1 MPSISAVQFDAV
13 PAVRVMIN
21 WSDTPAAAYATV
33 FRIDCETGEETQL
46 RPYVSYNGTGAIL
59 LSCGQA
65 VFWDTEVPFD
75 RCVRY
80 CTRAQTIAGV
90 IITSPAAP
98 LYQDTFTRTVV
109 NDWGTSDDGHVYQ
122 LLGGTVPN
130 DYDVNG
136 TQGTFTLTT
145 NNVGREAIV
154 LGLAAPNGLLY
165 GFYQHPVVPTGAGNH
180 EVGIRARRVDSNN
193 FCDLRLFFS
202 TANTVQLAV
211 RQVVAGVESFVVF
224 SGLITNNTGTNLA
237 ATDPLNYRIDFW
249 GSILRAKVWLA
260 TEPEPVAYSV
270 TTSVTHMAS
279 GNVAYLGQTPA
290 GSTNALPIVLK
301 FDNHL
306 LVDPCGTART
316 VQSCSGDLMVGS
328 SGWSMLRDPM
338 RPCNDLHVGICW
350 TPDPN
355 CVPGRGVFFQ
365 RLEGEGYAANSMELR
380 AFNSPRPAS
389 ASRERSDAASTLVLV
404 SRTFADRDA
413 LLEIL
418 RAGTPLLWQAPP
430 EYGQPD
436 RYIQVGDVGVT
447 RYNEDHRYQPRTFT
461 LPFLVEDRPEGP
473 SQGIC
478 GARVMDLCDTYTSWA
493 AMEAAQLSYQ
503 DLLLGLASPD
513 GPRDPN
519 RRRWIDVETGFA
531 NWLAVETAPNTWK
544 TLRDGE

>member
-1 MPSISAVQFDAV
+1 MPAISAVPFVTV
-13 PAVRVMIN
+13 PAVRVLVS
-21 WSDTPAAAYATV
+21 WADTPAAAYATV
-33 FRIDCETGEETQL
+33 VRIDCETGEETQL
-46 RPYVSYNGTGAIL
+46 RPYVAYSSDGSIL

-65 VFWDTEVPFD
+65 VFWDTELPFD
-75 RCVRY
+75 RCIRY
-80 CTRAQTIAGV
+80 CTRA
-90 IITSPAAP
+90 
-98 LYQDTFTRTVV
+98 
-109 NDWGTSDDGHVYQ
+109 
-122 LLGGTVPN
+122 
-130 DYDVNG
+130 
-136 TQGTFTLTT
+136 LT
-145 NNVGREAIV
+145 
-154 LGLAAPNGLLY
+154 
-165 GFYQHPVVPTGAGNH
+165 
-180 EVGIRARRVDSNN
+180 
-193 FCDLRLFFS
+193 
-202 TANTVQLAV
+202 
-211 RQVVAGVESFVVF
+211 
-224 SGLITNNTGTNLA
+224 
-237 ATDPLNYRIDFW
+237 
-249 GSILRAKVWLA
+249 
-260 TEPEPVAYSV
+260 
-270 TTSVTHMAS
+270 AS
-279 GNVAYLGQTPA
+279 GAVISSPPTASCLTP
-290 GSTNALPIVLK
+290 P
-301 FDNHL
+301 
-306 LVDPCGTART
+306 P
-316 VQSCSGDLMVGS
+316 VQSCSIDLMVSS
-328 SGWSMLRDPM
+328 SGFSMLRDPM

-365 RLEGEGYAANSMELR
+365 RLEGEGYAANSIDLR

-436 RYIQVGDVGVT
+436 RYIQIGDVGIT

-478 GARVMDLCDTYTSWA
+478 GARVMDLCDTYTSWT

-513 GPRDPN
+513 GPPDPN

>member
-46 RPYVSYNGTGAIL
+46 RPYVAYSSDGSIL

-65 VFWDTEVPFD
+65 VFWDTEVPLD

-80 CTRAQTIAGV
+80 CTRAETVLGALIQGPVANLVT
-90 IITSPAAP
+90 
-98 LYQDTFTRTVV
+98 DTFTRTLVDSFGSTD
-109 NDWGTSDDGHVYQ
+109 NGLSYTLD
-122 LLGGTVPN
+122 GGTVPGN
-130 DYDVNG
+130 YDVNG
-136 TQGTFTLTT
+136 TKGTFTMDSV
-145 NNVGREAIV
+145 NVFRRAFVNAGSATQDVTATFTLPV
-154 LGLAAPNGLLY
+154 L
-165 GFYQHPVVPTGAGNH
+165 PTGASISDALMARRTDNNNMYRAILLITTAGALTLNLNRMAGGVGATIGS
-180 EVGIRARRVDSNN
+180 VGISDTHTAGDSWTI
-193 FCDLRLFFS
+193 RLQ
-202 TANTVQLAV
+202 T
-211 RQVVAGVESFVVF
+211 
-224 SGLITNNTGTNLA
+224 
-237 ATDPLNYRIDFW
+237 W
-249 GSILRAKVWLA
+249 GSTVRAKVWR
-260 TEPEPVAYSV
+260 TTTPEPADWQV
-270 TTSVTHMAS
+270 TVVDTGLVTGTLAGLES
-279 GNVAYLGQTPA
+279 RLEAGN
-290 GSTNALPIVLK
+290 TNGTTTIAW
-301 FDNHL
+301 DNFTV
-306 LVDPCGTART
+306 VDPCATLT
-316 VQSCSGDLMVGS
+316 PVQSCSSDLMVGS

-365 RLEGEGYAANSMELR
+365 RLEGEGYAANSIDLR

-436 RYIQVGDVGVT
+436 RYIQIGDVGIT
-447 RYNEDHRYQPRTFT
+447 RYNEDHRYQPRTFS
-461 LPFLVEDRPEGP
+461 LPFAVEDRPEGP

-513 GPRDPN
+513 GPQDPN